1 MKVARDFVSGV
12 QRVTSLIARQPG
24 LGAPWNDTR
33 LSAPVRRVPLTRF
46 PYQII
51 YVEGDVIQVIAQAHT
66 RRPSRLLDRS
76 VVRNPVSAGA

>member
-46 PYQII
+46 PYQ
-51 YVEGDVIQVIAQAHT
+51 VISAAILFSWVHLSEIHAGHGSSRHG
-66 RRPSRLLDRS
+66 RRR
-76 VVRNPVSAGA
+76 A